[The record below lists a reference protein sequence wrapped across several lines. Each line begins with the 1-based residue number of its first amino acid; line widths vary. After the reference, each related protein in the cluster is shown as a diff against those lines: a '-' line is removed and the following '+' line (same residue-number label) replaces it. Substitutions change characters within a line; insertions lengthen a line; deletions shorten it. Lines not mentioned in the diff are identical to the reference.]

1 MKKLLIVS
9 AVIFSTATAFAFKNP
24 QIRACYTVGGQFLVI
39 NTEDDQIGLCK
50 IGNSLVGA
58 IDILNKDSRI
68 EVPLSLS
75 HYKRGI
81 QVCKSQNI
89 TTLVTFEGEEV
100 TFCQY
105 SDGSLIDIE
114 TVASGKNSERNT
126 VLNNVLGL

>member
-1 MKKLLIVS
+1 MKKLLIAS
-9 AVIFSTATAFAFKNP
+9 AVIFSTATTFAIRNP
-24 QIRACYTVGGQFLVI
+24 QIRACYTAGGQFFVL
-39 NTEDDQIGLCK
+39 NTEDDQIGVCK
-50 IGNSLVGA
+50 LGLSLVGA

-81 QVCKSQNI
+81 QVCQAQNV
-89 TTLVTFEGEEV
+89 TTLVTFEGEEL

-114 TVASGKNSERNT
+114 TVASGKNNERNA
-126 VLNNVLGL
+126 VLNKVLGL